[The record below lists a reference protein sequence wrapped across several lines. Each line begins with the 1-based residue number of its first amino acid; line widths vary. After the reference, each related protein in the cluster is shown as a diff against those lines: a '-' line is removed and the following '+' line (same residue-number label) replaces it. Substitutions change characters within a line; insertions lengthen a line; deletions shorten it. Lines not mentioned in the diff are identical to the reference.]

1 MSRQTVSRPM
11 FIATVVVIILAIVVL
26 YNIFGDTNKPP
37 PIPVATAP
45 KTSAAQP
52 THLENVFLY
61 YTQKHD
67 RPDVYWMHSAIKDPA
82 EWIQSVSW
90 WTEQTEEAYQSLK
103 DMNQL
108 TRKIYGAYQHFAITE
123 FYNGASMLVEL
134 TTKGIET
141 RMHAIKHGEI
151 EICLVPENQ
160 FQKYRNQL
168 PSKLYYRTDWNAIM
182 VVAIEVPLPF
192 RVALMYHELGH
203 AYKRVVEHAPSA
215 HAPANSDSFID
226 EELQMHELE
235 YQILVLMSK
244 GKLEELFEEIVRR
257 EPRWWD
263 AITKNDLDRFD
274 QMFGLEKT
282 GRDMASSYFATF
294 LMGLGFHAAS
304 QDPAERRLQL
314 SGYYRSLSRQ

>member
-1 MSRQTVSRPM
+1 MTYRKI
-11 FIATVVVIILAIVVL
+11 FFILAIVVL

-52 THLENVFLY
+52 THTENMFLY
-61 YTQKHD
+61 YWQKHD

-82 EWIQSVSW
+82 EWIQSVSR
-90 WTEQTEEAYQSLK
+90 WTEQTEKAYQSLK
-103 DMNQL
+103 DMNPL

-141 RMHAIKHGEI
+141 RMHAIKHGGI
-151 EICLVPENQ
+151 EICLIPENQ
-160 FQKYRNQL
+160 FQKYRNQF
-168 PSKLYYRTDWNAIM
+168 PSTLYYRAEWNAVM
-182 VVAIEVPLPF
+182 AVAIEVPLPF

-203 AYKRVVEHAPSA
+203 AYKRVTEHAPSV
-215 HAPANSDSFID
+215 HAPANSDWLID
-226 EELQMHELE
+226 EEFQMHELE
-235 YQILVLMSK
+235 YQILVLMSR

-257 EPRWWD
+257 GTEVPMD

-282 GRDMASSYFATF
+282 GRDMAGIYFASF

-314 SGYYRSLSRQ
+314 IGYYRNLR

>member
-1 MSRQTVSRPM
+1 MSRQTVSRP
-11 FIATVVVIILAIVVL
+11 FIATVVIIPTIIVL
-26 YNIFGDTNKPP
+26 SHIFGGTNKPP
-37 PIPVATAP
+37 PTPVATAP
-45 KTSAAQP
+45 KASTAQP
-52 THLENVFLY
+52 PHAENVFAY

-67 RPDVYWMHSAIKDPA
+67 RPDVYWMHSATKDPA
-82 EWIQSVSW
+82 EWIRSVSW
-90 WTEQTEEAYQSLK
+90 WTEQTEEAYRNLK
-103 DMNQL
+103 DMNPL
-108 TRKIYGAYQHFAITE
+108 TRKIYGAYQHFGITE
-123 FYNGASMLVEL
+123 FYDGMSMFVEP
-134 TTKGIET
+134 TAKGIEA
-141 RMHAIKHGEI
+141 RMEAIKHGGI

-168 PSKLYYRTDWNAIM
+168 PSKLYYRMDWNAIM

-215 HAPANSDSFID
+215 HAPANSDSFIE

-235 YQILVLMSK
+235 YQILVKMSQ

-257 EPRWWD
+257 GTEVPMD

-282 GRDMASSYFATF
+282 GRDMAGIYYGTF
-294 LMGLGFHAAS
+294 LMSLGFHAAS
-304 QDPAERRLQL
+304 PDPAERRLQL
-314 SGYYRSLSRQ
+314 IQYYRSLTRQ